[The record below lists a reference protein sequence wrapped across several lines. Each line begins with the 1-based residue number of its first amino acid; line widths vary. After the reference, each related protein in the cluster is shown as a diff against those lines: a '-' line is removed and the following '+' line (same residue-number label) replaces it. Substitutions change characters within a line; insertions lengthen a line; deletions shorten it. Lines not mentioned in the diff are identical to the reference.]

1 MVRAMWA
8 GGNWGGIEV
17 IGVQSTSRARRLSH
31 GSPGESVGNVV
42 LSEGGELLF
51 QLRYYPIRA
60 RQEERRQT
68 RVVHSTTALPE
79 RL

>member
-1 MVRAMWA
+1 VVRAMWA

-42 LSEGGELLF
+42 LSEGGKLLF
-51 QLRYYPIRA
+51 LLHYPIRA
-60 RQEERRQT
+60 RQEERRQS
-68 RVVHSTTALPE
+68 RAVHSTTALPE